1 MHDDDARALIAA
13 AIPAD
18 ATATCWAE
26 LGAGTGTFTRALATL
41 LGPRGHVYA
50 VDHDR
55 SAVAAL
61 TRLAREEGTDARAAV
76 TAVHGDLTDA
86 DLLRA
91 LGDGPLDGLVLANA
105 LHFVAAEAQPAV
117 LARLAGWL
125 RPGGRIVLV
134 EYEERGPSRWVPA
147 PIPFARLARIAPPE
161 CTAPI
166 RVGVRRSA
174 YGGQLYAAFL
184 ERVRRQPA

>member
-1 MHDDDARALIAA
+1 MHDDDARALIEA
-13 AIPAD
+13 AIPAGD
-18 ATATCWAE
+18 TAARWAE

-50 VDHDR
+50 VDRDR
-55 SAVAAL
+55 TAVAAL
-61 TRLAREEGTDARAAV
+61 ARLAREDGMGARAAV
-76 TAVHGDLTDA
+76 TPVPGDLTDA
-86 DLLRA
+86 DLLRV
-91 LGDGPLDGLVLANA
+91 LGNRPLDGVVLANA
-105 LHFVAAEAQPAV
+105 LHFVAAEQQPAV

-147 PIPFARLARIAPPE
+147 PVPFARLARIAPPE
-161 CTAPI
+161 CTAPV

-174 YGGQLYAAFL
+174 YGGQLYAAFV
-184 ERVRRQPA
+184 ERVRGQPG